1 MSQSVRMK
9 SLLTA
14 SERNC
19 LDGIILAMRRA
30 QQCKVPIKDRDQC
43 LNELRDSRM
52 SNEELVQKILKLK
65 KERDAIILAHNYQIG
80 EVQDIADYTGD
91 SLGLSLEAAKTT
103 AKVIIF
109 CGVKFMAE
117 TAAILNPESAVL
129 LAHPTACCPMADMI
143 DVNDLKEWKERYP
156 KATVVAYVNT
166 TAAVKADSD
175 ICCTSANGVKVVESV
190 PNHEIL
196 FIPDKHLGH
205 YISTK
210 TKKRMILYPGYCITH
225 VRLTADQVKLAKQ
238 RYPEAKVLVHPEC
251 RAEVIEL
258 ADAALSTSQMIRY
271 ARENPATTFLIG
283 TEEGILH
290 RMRKEH
296 PNKNFYLLASS
307 LICPNMK
314 KTRLETV
321 IETMEFK
328 HNRVMV
334 PEEVRLKAKQAL
346 DRMLAI
352 V

>member
-1 MSQSVRMK
+1 MVLYSRV
-9 SLLTA
+9 A
-14 SERNC
+14 VIERPEAE
-19 LDGIILAMRRA
+19 LAKLRERVFEL
-30 QQCKVPIKDRDQC
+30 KRK
-43 LNELRDSRM
+43 LNATIVS
-52 SNEELVQKILKLK
+52 
-65 KERDAIILAHNYQIG
+65 HNYQRPEI
-80 EVQDIADYTGD
+80 QDIADFVGD
-91 SLGLSLEAAKTT
+91 SLELARRCAEVKAETI
-103 AKVIIF
+103 VF
-109 CGVKFMAE
+109 CGVNFMAE

-314 KTRLETV
+314 KTRLEAV

-328 HNRVMV
+328 RNQVIV
-334 PEEVRLKAKQAL
+334 PEEIRLKAKRAL